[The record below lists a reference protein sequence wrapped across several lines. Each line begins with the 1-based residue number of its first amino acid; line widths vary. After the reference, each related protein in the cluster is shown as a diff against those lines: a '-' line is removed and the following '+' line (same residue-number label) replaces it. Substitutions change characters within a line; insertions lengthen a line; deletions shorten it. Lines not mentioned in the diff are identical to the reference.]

1 MSKVLTIRQKGDF
14 KKSLTFFTHLRKWS
28 VRSILEKYGAL
39 GVQRLADATPK
50 ATGKTAAS
58 WSYEIKMDKSG
69 ATLCWKNSNIVD
81 GVMHRD
87 FLVSFSGVDFPCVDR
102 GFAREQSVQVVV
114 RPEDIEVVS
123 PVEGQLVGVVNDVIF
138 KGVHFEMHV
147 ECEGREW
154 LIHSTRACTPGET
167 IGMRIGPNEI
177 HIMARSEG

>member
-81 GVMHRD
+81 GVPIAVIIQYGHGTRNGAY
-87 FLVSFSGVDFPCVDR
+87 VQGVDYINPVTAPCSS
-102 GFAREQSVQVVV
+102 AHYLPS
-114 RPEDIEVVS
+114 
-123 PVEGQLVGVVNDVIF
+123 L
-138 KGVHFEMHV
+138 
-147 ECEGREW
+147 
-154 LIHSTRACTPGET
+154 TR
-167 IGMRIGPNEI
+167 
-177 HIMARSEG
+177 H

>member
-14 KKSLTFFTHLRKWS
+14 KKSLTFFTQRRKWS

-81 GVMHRD
+81 GVPIAVIIQYGHGTRNGAY
-87 FLVSFSGVDFPCVDR
+87 VQGVDYINPAIAPFFD
-102 GFAREQSVQVVV
+102 ALADELWK
-114 RPEDIEVVS
+114 EVKS
-123 PVEGQLVGVVNDVIF
+123 L
-138 KGVHFEMHV
+138 
-147 ECEGREW
+147 
-154 LIHSTRACTPGET
+154 
-167 IGMRIGPNEI
+167 
-177 HIMARSEG
+177 